1 MGSLMVPHFSYFDE
15 ERIPNLD
22 YGQIV
27 QLIGAVGFPIVA
39 CVAMAWF
46 YATQFKQLEQLIIKN
61 NLLTQ
66 ELINLLK
73 DTK

>member
-1 MGSLMVPHFSYFDE
+1 ME
-15 ERIPNLD
+15 

-27 QLIGAVGFPIVA
+27 QLISAVGFPIVA
-39 CVAMAWF
+39 CIAMAWF

-61 NLLTQ
+61 NVLTQ

-73 DTK
+73 DVK